1 MILKELIEQ
10 YPDINNATFSSDDI
24 SIFTL
29 SYDYVGAF
37 ERKFSED
44 WKLKVK
50 KIHLSS
56 LKCKDL
62 EWINELFPNIQQL
75 QINSAP
81 KIKSINGLQ
90 NLVFLEKLY
99 IQKLQS
105 WTKLSELKS
114 IQNLK
119 TLILEQVGKDAIFNV
134 IDFPKTLTN
143 LEIIIKEELSQ
154 LLDENLDFSIFNNL
168 TNLSIQSNSMG
179 NGRSLALPNSL
190 IELFI
195 HEANSLTD
203 LNFLNN
209 LNNDCKI
216 VLRGSNFS
224 KLEVPTK
231 FSNLKVIPHN

>member
-1 MILKELIEQ
+1 MLLKELIDQ
-10 YPDINNATFSSDDI
+10 YPDIINATFSSDDI
-24 SIFTL
+24 SVFTL

-37 ERKFSED
+37 ERKFSEN
-44 WKLKVK
+44 WELKVK
-50 KIHLSS
+50 KINLSS

-62 EWINELFPNIQQL
+62 EWINQVFPNIQQL
-75 QINSAP
+75 QIYSAP

-105 WTKLSELKS
+105 WTNLTELKS

-119 TLILEQVGKDAIFNV
+119 TLIIEKVGKNAVFN
-134 IDFPKTLTN
+134 IYEFPRTLIN
-143 LEIIIKEELSQ
+143 LEIQIKEELSQ
-154 LLDENLDFSIFNNL
+154 LLDENLDFSIFHNL
-168 TNLSIQSNSMG
+168 SNLSIQSTTMG
-179 NGRSLALPNSL
+179 NGRSLTLPNS
-190 IELFI
+190 INELFI

-216 VLRGSNFS
+216 VLRGFAFS

-231 FSNLKVIPHN
+231 FINLKVIPHN